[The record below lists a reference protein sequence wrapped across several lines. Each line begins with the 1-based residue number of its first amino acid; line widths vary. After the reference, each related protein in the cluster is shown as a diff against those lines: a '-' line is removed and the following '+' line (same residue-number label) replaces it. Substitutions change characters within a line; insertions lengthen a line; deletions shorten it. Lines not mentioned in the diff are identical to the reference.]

1 MEKDNSFTG
10 WAIVEMMGH
19 RSEIGYV
26 TTEHY
31 GTAAMF
37 RVDTPPLTST
47 VRVLEH
53 PEYALVQGDR
63 MWCPPGS
70 TVERQSADA
79 RSCLISPAAVY
90 AINPCTEEAAIA
102 ALELRT
108 SRPLIAIALPTR
120 PPFDSY
126 LPEPEPQQPDPGS
139 ADSDD
144 ALDMGADEDD
154 DDDEENDIVV

>member
-19 RSEIGYV
+19 RTEIGYV

-70 TVERQSADA
+70 KVERRA
-79 RSCLISPAAVY
+79 RRSQIMPDLTGGGLCHQPLHKA
-90 AINPCTEEAAIA
+90 AAIA

-126 LPEPEPQQPDPGS
+126 LPEPETQHPDLGL

-154 DDDEENDIVV
+154 DDDEEDDIVV